1 MKTKFNRRSILAASA
16 AAALAPGAALF
27 PGQAGAQ
34 AWPNKPIRWVVPYT
48 AGGLTDSVTRLTL
61 EKTNVGQTFVVD
73 NKPGANSLIGAEIV
87 ANAPPDGYT
96 FLTVIAAHAANKT
109 LYEGKL
115 KFDPVASFAPVSLV
129 GIAPIMILVSN
140 DMPVKSVGE
149 LIDYAKKNPGKI
161 SFGSSGV
168 GAAAHLSTELIM
180 QVTGTKMVH
189 VPYKGTA
196 PALADLMSGNL
207 QLLLDVPIGTMSQV
221 RAGKVRALAM
231 MSKERVPGAED
242 IPTIVESG
250 GPLIESSSWV
260 MFMAPANTPK
270 DIVDRMSS
278 EVAKAM
284 KDESLRKRLAEQA
297 VIPVGATPA
306 ETVKFLNDEVQKWQ
320 KVITTAGVKIDA

>member
-1 MKTKFNRRSILAASA
+1 MKTKFNRRTILTAGA
-16 AAALAPGAALF
+16 AAALTPGAALF
-27 PGQAGAQ
+27 ASPAGAQ
-34 AWPNKPIRWVVPYT
+34 AWPSKPIRWVVPYT

-73 NKPGANSLIGAEIV
+73 NKPGANSLIGAEAV
-87 ANAPPDGYT
+87 ATATPDGYT

-109 LYEGKL
+109 LYDGKL
-115 KFDPVASFAPVSLV
+115 KFDPVTSFAPVSLV

-168 GAAAHLSTELIM
+168 GSAAHLSTELIM

-196 PALADLMSGNL
+196 PALNDLMAGNL

-221 RAGKVRALAM
+221 RAGKARALAM
-231 MSKERVPGAED
+231 MSKDRVPGAED
-242 IPTIVESG
+242 VPTIVESG

-260 MFMAPANTPK
+260 MFMAPAATPK
-270 DIVDRMSS
+270 EIVDKLGA
-278 EVAKAM
+278 EVAKAV
-284 KDESLRKRLAEQA
+284 KDDALRKRLAEQA

-306 ETVKFLNDEVQKWQ
+306 ETVKFLNDEVEKWR
-320 KVITTAGVKIDA
+320 KVITTGVKVEG